1 MANNRRLIYKK
12 EDGKVNPMFPSLF
25 QEDCGGEDKT
35 TIAAEKLGIS
45 PLYRK
50 DEGDFSYSL
59 LCVIS
64 GGTKKERDF
73 LKELIKGNKL
83 SSLRVI
89 FVSKEG
95 QGLHPYQ
102 MQECWNKIQNEGTL
116 AIDGCPFKL
125 DSFDKVFLLSDV
137 DEFYEQLVKIKKNKS
152 AVDMGEWIIS
162 NPCFEIWLY
171 YCFKNNPEVDLAS
184 LKDSPI
190 SSRSQKLKNSCHSL
204 FSGGL
209 NPILAFEHMNEGVSN
224 SKSHF
229 SIDCNGIPK
238 LYSTQMHIMAEYMMD
253 VLNKNTNEYDVFVSA
268 KQGFRNK
275 MKK

>member
-1 MANNRRLIYKK
+1 MANNKRMIYKK
-12 EDGKVNPMFPSLF
+12 EDGKVTPLLPSLF
-25 QEDCGGEDKT
+25 GEDNGDEVQSM
-35 TIAAEKLGIS
+35 APSEKLDIS

-50 DEGDFSYSL
+50 AEGDFSYSL

-64 GGTKKERDF
+64 GGTKRERDF

-102 MQECWNKIQNEGTL
+102 MQERWNEIQNEGTL
-116 AIDGCPFKL
+116 AIDGRPFKL

-137 DEFYEQLVKIKKNKS
+137 DEFYEQLVRIKKDKS
-152 AVDMGEWIIS
+152 AVDTGEWIIS

-171 YCFKNNPEVDLAS
+171 YCFKNNPEVDLAI

-190 SSRSQKLKNSCHSL
+190 SNRSQKLKNICHSL

-209 NPILAFEHMNEGVSN
+209 NPILAFERMNEGVSN
-224 SKSHF
+224 SKSHY
-229 SIDCNGIPK
+229 SVDCNGIPK

-253 VLNKNTNEYDVFVSA
+253 ILNKNTNEYNVFVSA
-268 KQGFRNK
+268 RQGFRNK

>member
-1 MANNRRLIYKK
+1 MANNRRLVYKK
-12 EDGKVNPMFPSLF
+12 IDGKLDPISPNLL
-25 QEDCGGEDKT
+25 QEDWGGKNKS
-35 TIAAEKLGIS
+35 TITPENLDMS

-50 DEGDFSYSL
+50 GEGEFSYSL

-64 GGTKKERDF
+64 GGTKRERDF

-102 MQECWNKIQNEGTL
+102 MQECWNKIQDGGTL
-116 AIDGCPFKL
+116 AIDGRPFKL

-137 DEFYEQLVKIKKNKS
+137 DEFYEQLVKIKKEKS

-171 YCFKNNPEVDLAS
+171 YCYKNNPEIDLAS

-190 SSRSQKLKNSCHSL
+190 HCRSQKLKNSCHSL

-209 NPILAFEHMNEGVSN
+209 NPILAFEHMTEGVRN

-253 VLNKNTNEYDVFVSA
+253 ILNKNTNEYNVFVSA
-268 KQGFRNK
+268 RQGFRNK

>member
-1 MANNRRLIYKK
+1 MANNRRLIYQK
-12 EDGKVNPMFPSLF
+12 EDGKVPPLLPSLF
-25 QEDCGGEDKT
+25 GEDNGDEVQSMVPS
-35 TIAAEKLGIS
+35 EKLDIS

-50 DEGDFSYSL
+50 SEGDLSYSL

-64 GGTKKERDF
+64 GGTKRERDF

-102 MQECWNKIQNEGTL
+102 MQERWNEIQNEGTL
-116 AIDGCPFKL
+116 AIDGHPFKL

-137 DEFYEQLVKIKKNKS
+137 DEFYEQLVRIKKDRS
-152 AVDMGEWIIS
+152 AVDTGEWIIS

-171 YCFKNNPEVDLAS
+171 YCFKNNPEVDLAT

-190 SSRSQKLKNSCHSL
+190 SSRSQKLKNICHSL

-224 SKSHF
+224 SKSHY
-229 SIDCNGIPK
+229 SVDCNGIPK

-253 VLNKNTNEYDVFVSA
+253 ILNKNTNEYNVFVSA
-268 KQGFRNK
+268 RQGFRNK